1 MKKMFD
7 AVLSIGMGLAFV
19 AAFVGLFSYQMW
31 MVLLSAIVMVAL
43 LYADDSRRLA
53 RFRRKMNED
62 KA

>member
-7 AVLSIGMGLAFV
+7 AVLSIGMPLAFV
-19 AAFVGLFSYQMW
+19 AAFVGLFSYQTW
-31 MVLLSAIVMVAL
+31 MVLVSAIVMVAL
-43 LYADDSRRLA
+43 LYADDRRRLA